1 MAADRLLIAEDD
13 VRIGTILKMVA
24 EECGYEVRMAV
35 NGPAVK
41 ELVRSF
47 EPTVISLDLGMPGVL
62 GVEMLWYL
70 SERGCRAKILI
81 ASGQGRD
88 VIQVAEQRGRDA
100 GLNMAGMIPKPVRL
114 DNLRAILRQ
123 HRSPSGDAAA

>member
-1 MAADRLLIAEDD
+1 MSADRLLVAEDD
-13 VRIGTILKMVA
+13 VRIGSLFKMVA
-24 EECGYEVRMAV
+24 EECGYEVRLAV

-62 GVEMLWYL
+62 GVEMLWFL
-70 SERGCRAKILI
+70 SERGCQAKILI

-88 VIQVAEQRGRDA
+88 VIQVAERRGKDA
-100 GLNMAGMIPKPVRL
+100 GLNMVGTIPKPVRL
-114 DNLRAILRQ
+114 DNLRSILRE
-123 HRSPSGDAAA
+123 HRSSPDGATA

>member
-1 MAADRLLIAEDD
+1 MSADRLLIAEDD
-13 VRIGTILKMVA
+13 VRIGNLLKMAA

-62 GVEMLWYL
+62 GVEMLWFL

-100 GLNMAGMIPKPVRL
+100 GLNMVGTIPKPVRL
-114 DNLRAILRQ
+114 DNLRSILRE
-123 HRSPSGDAAA
+123 HRLPQGNAAA